1 MPHTTHTHSQMST
14 TQTLHVV
21 SKFLELAQ
29 DTGTQMYLVQ
39 DSTILSSLVNYLA
52 SNDKQV
58 VEMASEI
65 LKLLAREEKNRQ
77 TLYNQPQLVS
87 TLTELTGSLHSRI
100 KKNAISAMTRL
111 NKFGLQEDTENM
123 PTPTFTNTNIPV
135 TNHTSSKD
143 KKRKKNRKTRTYVFS
158 IAGGM
163 EDDELVQKMEVQI
176 VKVQGIQSLTMDQCK
191 GHVLVTSKEKKKEIT
206 RTIIPAVLRAVR
218 KAGASA
224 TLLGELGKRKTQ
236 QMIAQAQEDEQ
247 KNTMND
253 DGAGYLDD
261 SEYFGGDRQGVLSR
275 FASTSLQA
283 KLADQRRKELE
294 MANQTSAVNSVAA
307 AAGSA
312 VLGVASWFGY

>member
-1 MPHTTHTHSQMST
+1 MST
-14 TQTLHVV
+14 TQTLQVV

-29 DTGTQMYLVQ
+29 DTTTQSYLVQ
-39 DSTILSSLVNYLA
+39 DSTILSSLVNFLT
-52 SNDKQV
+52 STDKQV
-58 VEMASEI
+58 VEMASAI

-87 TLTELTGSLHSRI
+87 TLTELTGSLNSRV
-100 KKNAISAMTRL
+100 KNNAISAMTRL

-123 PTPTFTNTNIPV
+123 PSTNTTTTTSNIPL
-135 TNHTSSKD
+135 TKHTMSKD
-143 KKRKKNRKTRTYVFS
+143 KKRKKNRKTRTYVFF

-163 EDDELVQKMEVQI
+163 EDDELVQNMEVQI

-218 KAGASA
+218 KTGASA
-224 TLLGELGKRKTQ
+224 TLLGELGKKKTH
-236 QMIAQAQEDEQ
+236 QMIAQAQEEEQ
-247 KNTMND
+247 ENTMNDD

>member
-1 MPHTTHTHSQMST
+1 M
-14 TQTLHVV
+14 
-21 SKFLELAQ
+21 F
-29 DTGTQMYLVQ
+29 
-39 DSTILSSLVNYLA
+39 
-52 SNDKQV
+52 
-58 VEMASEI
+58 
-65 LKLLAREEKNRQ
+65 
-77 TLYNQPQLVS
+77 
-87 TLTELTGSLHSRI
+87 
-100 KKNAISAMTRL
+100 
-111 NKFGLQEDTENM
+111 F
-123 PTPTFTNTNIPV
+123 
-135 TNHTSSKD
+135 
-143 KKRKKNRKTRTYVFS
+143 

-163 EDDELVQKMEVQI
+163 EDDELVQNMEVQI

-247 KNTMND
+247 ENTMND